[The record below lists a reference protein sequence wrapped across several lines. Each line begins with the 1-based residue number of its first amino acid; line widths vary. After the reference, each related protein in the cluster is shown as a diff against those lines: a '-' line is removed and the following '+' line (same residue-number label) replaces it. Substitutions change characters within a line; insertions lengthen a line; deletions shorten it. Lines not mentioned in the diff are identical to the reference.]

1 VFTVTFPSRPD
12 LASAAGSS
20 AEPHVALANVRV
32 LVAGEQAE
40 ERDLLTVAL
49 EQQGASVTPLAS
61 TADVQAILDRT
72 SRYELPHVI
81 VSDVREAADSELA
94 LVAALSGR
102 SPERGG
108 SIPTIAITTYDHPQ
122 LKRRVL
128 AAGFHRHLAKPF
140 SPEELAA
147 AVRSLIRS

>member
-1 VFTVTFPSRPD
+1 
-12 LASAAGSS
+12 
-20 AEPHVALANVRV
+20 
-32 LVAGEQAE
+32 
-40 ERDLLTVAL
+40 
-49 EQQGASVTPLAS
+49 
-61 TADVQAILDRT
+61 
-72 SRYELPHVI
+72 
-81 VSDVREAADSELA
+81 VSDVREAADAELA